1 MDFPITIFEGEKSI
15 IINNEIDFQQFAK
28 KYTFIHAAGG
38 IVQNTQHQFLM
49 IYRLGYWDFPKGKV
63 EIGESFEETA
73 LREVQEETGLSD
85 LILQN
90 PLHSTFHTYLLK
102 GKPILKE
109 THWYTM
115 RSESKSL
122 TPQFEEDITKAEWID
137 KKDVSRLMER
147 SYPSLCNLWN
157 KIQFIINQ

>member
-1 MDFPITIFEGEKSI
+1 MRERENYVINIT
-15 IINNEIDFQQFAK
+15 NNDK
-28 KYTFIHAAGG
+28 KYCVNSCLFYMDNEKKLTFIK
-38 IVQNTQHQFLM
+38 QL
-49 IYRLGYWDFPKGKV
+49 
-63 EIGESFEETA
+63 
-73 LREVQEETGLSD
+73 
-85 LILQN
+85 
-90 PLHSTFHTYLLK
+90 
-102 GKPILKE
+102 ILKE

-137 KKDVSRLMER
+137 KKDVSHLMEK